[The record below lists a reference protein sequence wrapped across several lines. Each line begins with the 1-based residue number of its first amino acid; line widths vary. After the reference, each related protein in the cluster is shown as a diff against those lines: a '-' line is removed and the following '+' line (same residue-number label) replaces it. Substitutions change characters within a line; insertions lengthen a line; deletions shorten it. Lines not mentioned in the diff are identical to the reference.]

1 VRNWT
6 KSARLP
12 GGRHC
17 RQSRSFLQWETSF
30 APLFL
35 LLLTAASPV
44 RTKEGLVVS
53 AHPDASAA
61 GAAMLRKGGTAI
73 DALVATGYAL
83 SVVEPFSA
91 GIGGGGFLLYYV
103 AAEKKTYVLDYREV
117 APKKAHRD
125 MFLRDGKVVPELS
138 REGYFSVA
146 VPGMVPG
153 FEVAQKRFGKLALK
167 DALAPSIDLAAN
179 GFRVSPRFFNASRFQ
194 LELLKKNP
202 EAARVFLK
210 KAEEPYQV
218 GEMLVQ
224 KDLAAMLRAL
234 AKDGP
239 RIFKDGWVAKA
250 IAADSK
256 RQGGLLELAD
266 FQSFEP
272 KWREPLVGRYRG
284 FEVLTMPPPSSGGTH
299 LLQIL
304 GLLEIDRAKRG
315 RSDDWENVDDLHV
328 LIESMRLAYADRAE
342 YMGDPA
348 FVKVPVAGLL
358 DRRYLERRYRE
369 IDPKKA
375 RASNTLKAGVVPK
388 ESPDTTNITI
398 IDREGNVAVCTQTV
412 NYGFGSGVVVPKTGI
427 LLNNEMDDFAAAPD
441 APNLFGLV
449 GGEANSVQP
458 GKIPLSSMTPTIVL
472 KDGAVRLAV
481 GAPGGSTIITTVLQ
495 AILHIVEHDMNVQ
508 QAIGHPRIHH
518 QWLPDQLSLEPG
530 ALSASVRRA
539 LEKKGHQLDTKE
551 AFYWG
556 NATGIEVRADGW
568 RFGAAD
574 VRGDGAP
581 VSE

>member
-1 VRNWT
+1 MRW
-6 KSARLP
+6 L
-12 GGRHC
+12 
-17 RQSRSFLQWETSF
+17 L
-30 APLFL
+30 PLFL
-35 LLLTAASPV
+35 LLLTGASPV

-61 GAAMLRKGGTAI
+61 GAAMLRKGGTAA
-73 DALVATGYAL
+73 DALVAAGYAL
-83 SVVEPFSA
+83 TVVEPFSA

-125 MFLRDGKVVPELS
+125 MYLQGGEVVPELS
-138 REGYFSVA
+138 REGYTSVA

-153 FEVAQKRFGKLALK
+153 FEAAQKRFGKLKLA
-167 DALAPSIDLAAN
+167 DALSPSIDLAAR
-179 GFRVSPRFFNASRFQ
+179 GFRVSPRFNAASVYQ
-194 LELLKKNP
+194 KELLAKNA

-210 KAEEPYQV
+210 KGKEPYPV

-224 KDLAAMLRAL
+224 PDLARTLRSL

-250 IAADSK
+250 IAKDSK
-256 RQGGLLELAD
+256 RLGGLIELSD
-266 FQSFEP
+266 LQSFEP
-272 KWREPLVGRYRG
+272 RWREPLIGRYAG
-284 FEVLTMPPPSSGGTH
+284 YEIHTMPPPSSGGTH

-304 GLLEIDRAKRG
+304 TLLEIDREKRG
-315 RSDDWENVDDLHV
+315 RTRDWENVDDLHV

-348 FVKVPVAGLL
+348 FVKVPVTALL
-358 DRRYLERRYRE
+358 DRRYLEKRYRE
-369 IDPKKA
+369 IDMLKA
-375 RASNTLKAGVVPK
+375 RASSSVKAGVVPK
-388 ESPDTTNITI
+388 ESRETTHITV
-398 IDREGNVAVCTQTV
+398 IDRDGNVAVCTQTV
-412 NYGFGSGVVVPKTGI
+412 NYGFGAGVVVPKTGI

-495 AILHIVEHDMNVQ
+495 AVLHVLEHDMNVQ
-508 QAIGHPRIHH
+508 QALAHPRIHH

-530 ALSASVRRA
+530 ALSPAVRRA
-539 LEKKGHQLDTKE
+539 LEKKGHKLEAKE
-551 AFYWG
+551 ASYWG
-556 NATGIEVRADGW
+556 NATGIEVRSEGW

-581 VSE
+581 VRE